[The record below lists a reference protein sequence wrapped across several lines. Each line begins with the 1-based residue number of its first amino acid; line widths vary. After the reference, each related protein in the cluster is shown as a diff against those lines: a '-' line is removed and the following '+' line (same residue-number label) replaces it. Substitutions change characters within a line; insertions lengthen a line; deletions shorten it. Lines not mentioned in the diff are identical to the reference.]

1 MSGPWLKKQSGP
13 NLARPQHCTVGVP
26 SLSGPSALFTAC
38 KLEQLFPPN
47 RRDGSHSPQRISVLS
62 LVDFSPLPLA
72 GWDSKPMGLNL

>member
-13 NLARPQHCTVGVP
+13 NLARPQHCTVGGP

-38 KLEQLFPPN
+38 KLKQLFPPN
-47 RRDGSHSPQRISVLS
+47 RRDGSRSPQRISVLS

-72 GWDSKPMGLNL
+72 DWDSKPVGLNL